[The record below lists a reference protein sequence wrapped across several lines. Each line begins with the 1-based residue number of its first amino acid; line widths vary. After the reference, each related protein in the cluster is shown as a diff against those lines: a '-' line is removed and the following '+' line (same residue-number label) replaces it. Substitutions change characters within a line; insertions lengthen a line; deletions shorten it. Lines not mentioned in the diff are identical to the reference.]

1 MSKINEDLQQKVQQE
16 QQVQFINTKKWRKG
30 LVVEDKHDKIL
41 NNNNNDDQNI
51 GKNDNSN
58 NNDNQNKTNIITNID
73 DNYQKLIN
81 EIHDI
86 QIKLEIINKQYHE
99 KREFLQGAVGESS
112 FLVLCPDID
121 VNPEKYLDK
130 QGQIQT
136 LAKLGVENKLL
147 QDQLNIKI
155 KKLELLQK
163 LIQQLSAS
171 PKELIKE
178 ILYIQN
184 LNDQLFDQKKQ
195 LKVEIDTYLNEFEE
209 IKLKLKVVDVIN
221 ELKKRIQNH
230 TDGI

>member
-1 MSKINEDLQQKVQQE
+1 MKRLEE
-16 QQVQFINTKKWRKG
+16 MT
-30 LVVEDKHDKIL
+30 
-41 NNNNNDDQNI
+41 NN
-51 GKNDNSN
+51 
-58 NNDNQNKTNIITNID
+58 NQNKTNIITNID

-99 KREFLQGAVGESS
+99 KREFIQGVMGESS

-130 QGQIQT
+130 QVQIQT

-163 LIQQLSAS
+163 LIQQLNAS

-178 ILYIQN
+178 IRYIQN
-184 LNDQLFDQKKQ
+184 LNDQLFDEKKQ
-195 LKVEIDTYLNEFEE
+195 LRVEIDTYLNEFEE
-209 IKLKLKVVDVIN
+209 IKLKLKVVDVIK